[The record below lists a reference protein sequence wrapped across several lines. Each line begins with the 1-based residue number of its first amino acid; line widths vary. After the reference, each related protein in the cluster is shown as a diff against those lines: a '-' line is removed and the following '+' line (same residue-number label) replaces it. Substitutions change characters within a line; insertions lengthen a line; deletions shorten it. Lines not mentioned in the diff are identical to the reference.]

1 MYRAYTLSYEKIKF
15 NVQILRNINKQTT
28 YWLNLESVS
37 TRHDEVYTQYN
48 FVFYF
53 NLQLLQVFDSL
64 NPPEYVIQLLPYLDL
79 LQMKN
84 MTPKRKHI

>member
-15 NVQILRNINKQTT
+15 NVQILRNINKQKT

-37 TRHDEVYTQYN
+37 TRHDEVYTQYL
-48 FVFYF
+48 

-64 NPPEYVIQLLPYLDL
+64 NPPEYVIQFLPCLDL

-84 MTPKRKHI
+84 MTPKRIHI

>member
-37 TRHDEVYTQYN
+37 TRHDEVYTQYD
-48 FVFYF
+48 FVFYL

-64 NPPEYVIQLLPYLDL
+64 NPPEYVIQFLPYLDL